1 MLKKIVIL
9 LAILLLTT
17 PAWALDIKLQWAD
30 NSTNEDGF
38 VIERRI
44 DADAGAEIGKTAAN
58 VAVFSDLAPVT
69 GKKHTYRVSA
79 FNAGGKSTPSNEVA
93 VMDFANYPVTLQGS
107 VLPEQGVIAVTLS
120 MPKGATESKLQMK
133 VFDADQANEGQLF
146 INGNGPIALFPA
158 PLGGDGVES
167 TVTIPVPVSYWRE
180 GENRLWFVH
189 LSGAGYA
196 VRGADVFFVVP
207 LLAPSGLKI
216 IP

>member
-1 MLKKIVIL
+1 MLTKNAVL
-9 LAILLLTT
+9 LALLLLAT
-17 PAWALDIKLQWAD
+17 PAWALEIKLQWAD

-38 VIERRI
+38 VVERRL
-44 DADAGAEIGKTAAN
+44 DADGWVEIGKTVAN
-58 VAVFSDLAPVT
+58 ITAFSDTAPVA
-69 GKKHTYRVSA
+69 GKKHSYRVLA
-79 FNAGGKSTPSNEVA
+79 FNAGGNSAPSNEA
-93 VMDFANYPVTLQGS
+93 IIIDFANYPVTLQGS
-107 VLPEQGVIAVTLS
+107 VLPEQGVIPVMLS

-207 LLAPSGLKI
+207 
-216 IP
+216 